1 MTEQMALDLPVEVD
15 FSPESYIAS
24 PANQDARA
32 ALNRWRDW
40 PDRRMALIGPE
51 GAGKSHLSHIWAW
64 QMDAHICT
72 GDTLASTLETLPS
85 GVPLV
90 VEAMDG
96 TLPEQALFHAINRAS
111 EGDISALL
119 LTARTPPTQWT
130 AYLPDLVSRLRA
142 TPQVALAEPD
152 DEMLTA
158 LMQKHLQDRRAPVKD
173 GVIEYL
179 LPRMERSVSAARA
192 IVERMDKR
200 ALVKQTP
207 ITRAIA
213 RETLENWSQTE
224 CEDDLPGS

>member
-1 MTEQMALDLPVEVD
+1 MTEQLALDLPIEVD

-40 PDRRMALIGPE
+40 PDRRMALIGPA

-64 QMDAHICT
+64 QMDAQICT
-72 GDTLASTLETLPS
+72 GETLEATLDTLPS
-85 GVPLV
+85 GAALV
-90 VEAMDG
+90 VEGLDG
-96 TLPEQALFHAINRAS
+96 SFPEAALFHAINRAS
-111 EGDISALL
+111 EADISALL
-119 LTARTPPTQWT
+119 LTARTPPAQWG
-130 AYLPDLVSRLRA
+130 AELPDLVSRLRA

-152 DEMLTA
+152 DEMLTG

-173 GVIEYL
+173 GVIDYL
-179 LPRMERSVSAARA
+179 LPRMERSVSAARE

-213 RETLENWSQTE
+213 REILETWSQTE
-224 CEDDLPGS
+224 LEDDVPSS

>member
-64 QMDAHICT
+64 QMDAHVCT

-85 GVPLV
+85 GVSLV
-90 VEAMDG
+90 VEALDD

-130 AYLPDLVSRLRA
+130 AHLPDLVSRLRA

-173 GVIEYL
+173 GVIDYL

>member
-64 QMDAHICT
+64 QMDAQVCT

-85 GVPLV
+85 GVSLV
-90 VEAMDG
+90 VEALDD

-119 LTARTPPTQWT
+119 LTARTPPMQWT
-130 AYLPDLVSRLRA
+130 AHLPDLVSRLRA

>member
-1 MTEQMALDLPVEVD
+1 MTEQLALDLPVEVD

-51 GAGKSHLSHIWAW
+51 GSGKSHLGHIWAW
-64 QMDAHICT
+64 QMEARICT
-72 GDTLASTLETLPS
+72 PDTLAATLEELPS
-85 GVPLV
+85 GAALV
-90 VEAMDG
+90 VEALDG
-96 TLPEQALFHAINRAS
+96 ALPEQALFHAINRAS
-111 EGDISALL
+111 EADISALL
-119 LTARTPPTQWT
+119 LTGRTPPAQWC
-130 AYLPDLVSRLRA
+130 AQLPDLVSRLRA

-158 LMQKHLQDRRAPVKD
+158 LMQKHLQDRRAPVKE

-179 LPRMERSVSAARA
+179 LPRMERSVRAARL

-213 RETLENWSQTE
+213 RETLETWYQTE
-224 CEDDLPGS
+224 FEDDLAGS

>member
-1 MTEQMALDLPVEVD
+1 MTGWRIG
-15 FSPESYIAS
+15 Y
-24 PANQDARA
+24 A
-32 ALNRWRDW
+32 A
-40 PDRRMALIGPE
+40 GPE
-51 GAGKSHLSHIWAW
+51 HIIKAMRKVQSQSTSNPCSVSQWA
-64 QMDAHICT
+64 A
-72 GDTLASTLETLPS
+72 
-85 GVPLV
+85 
-90 VEAMDG
+90 VEALDG

-119 LTARTPPTQWT
+119 MTARTPPMQWT
-130 AYLPDLVSRLRA
+130 AHLPDLVSRLRA

-173 GVIEYL
+173 GVIDYL